1 METIKYYI
9 EAFAVSFLLLGWG
22 IPILLTQWLSQ
33 INASYWLMAISLLS
47 YPVLAWLFFWVAFS
61 FDPTKYSKI
70 KFHNPPK
77 GDHYYD
83 DWGIF
88 ATVTH
93 YHFDGQAYTEKTQI
107 ATTGHTTTLRQ
118 QIKQL
123 EEKQKEDSTRID
135 LLLKELKKAYVP
147 EKKTEKKNVTPAK
160 LVKIIKQN

>member
-1 METIKYYI
+1 MKTIKYYT

-22 IPILLTQWLSQ
+22 IPILLTQWLFP
-33 INASYWLMAISLLS
+33 INASYWLIAISLLS

-77 GDHYYD
+77 GDHDDD

-93 YHFDGQAYTEKTQI
+93 YQFGGQAYTKKSQI
-107 ATTGHTTTLRQ
+107 ATTEHTTTLHQ

-135 LLLKELKKAYVP
+135 LLLKELKRAYVP
-147 EKKTEKKNVTPAK
+147 EKKN
-160 LVKIIKQN
+160 